1 MKKYFIWPESS
12 FLNAILNWPLFS
24 SSKKI
29 ESQLFRMFPSGY
41 PVLCSSGR
49 SALYLSLNHL
59 EKKRGDLVGVFP
71 YASHCVIDSMSR
83 ITTPCFGEE
92 SKNCDLRIIYHQ
104 WGYVQEKDVKNDTI
118 DDCVDSLYHI
128 GKKLFPSGSEF
139 EIWSL
144 PKILGTSSGGVL
156 WCKNKQDSIKIKQ
169 LRNQNGNSFFQW
181 ILRLVSK
188 KIPFFHHY
196 WNGAEPVAG
205 KPSSFQCA
213 EIFLAIN
220 KWDKILNDRL
230 EKFNLLWEFSIDGIK
245 KPTDR
250 IPCVIPVKSTK
261 PLLDFIENNFSSG
274 PRMMEII
281 QANKLSTYVQVIPIP
296 VHQDVDLNW
305 LKSLKNFLK
314 SK

>member
-1 MKKYFIWPESS
+1 
-12 FLNAILNWPLFS
+12 
-24 SSKKI
+24 
-29 ESQLFRMFPSGY
+29 MFPSGY

-128 GKKLFPSGSEF
+128 GKKLFPSKSKY

-169 LRNQNGNSFFQW
+169 LRNKNGNSFFQW

-188 KIPFFHHY
+188 KIPFFYNY
-196 WNGAEPVAG
+196 WNGAEPVTG

-213 EIFLAIN
+213 EIYSAIN
-220 KWDKILNDRL
+220 NWDKTLDDRTK
-230 EKFNLLWEFSIDGIK
+230 KFNLLCEFSVDGIR
-245 KPTDR
+245 KPIDR
-250 IPCVIPVKSTK
+250 IPCVVPIKPTKSLK
-261 PLLDFIENNFSSG
+261 DFIENNFPSG
-274 PRMMEII
+274 SRMMELIEDNKSRKNIEII
-281 QANKLSTYVQVIPIP
+281 PVP
-296 VHQDVDLNW
+296 VHQDVSIDW
-305 LKSLKNFLK
+305 LKSIKNLLK